1 MLKGESILCFAPDP
15 WTDIWRNR
23 HQIMSLLATQN
34 KVLYIEPR
42 PYLRDVLRQV
52 ARGRLAPSG
61 RPRLYTTE
69 TGVHVFR
76 PPRFAPLS
84 GRRPLGAVTDA
95 LRAATLQRAMRDLG
109 ISKPIVWLF
118 RPEMADIPGRY
129 GERLL
134 IYHIVDEYTGY
145 AGLTQGQREAIARR
159 ERRLIAQ
166 ADLVLV
172 TSRAL
177 LERKGGINP
186 NTHWVP
192 NGVDWQRFSR
202 VLDEETTEP
211 EELADRPHP
220 RICYV
225 GAINDKIDTGL
236 LRQVAD
242 VFYEGT
248 LVLVGPETGHS
259 AENRRDL
266 QALRERPNVCLVGRV
281 DVARVPRYMA
291 ACDVGLLPY
300 RQNEWT
306 RHIHPLK
313 LYEYLACG
321 LPVAAT
327 DIPAL
332 WDEQA
337 FVHIAGD
344 AGAFMAALR
353 LALAEDEP
361 VIRAARRE
369 RARANTWRQRVERIS
384 QLIEDTIHKES
395 KAT

>member
-52 ARGRLAPSG
+52 ARGKLAPSG
-61 RPRLYTTE
+61 RPRLYTTD

-84 GRRPLGAVTDA
+84 GRRPLGTITDA

-118 RPEMADIPGRY
+118 RPEMA
-129 GERLL
+129 
-134 IYHIVDEYTGY
+134 
-145 AGLTQGQREAIARR
+145 IARR

-177 LERKGGINP
+177 LERKGGLNP

-202 VLDEETTEP
+202 VLDGETTEP
-211 EELADRPHP
+211 EELADRSHP

-248 LVLVGPETGHS
+248 LVLVGPETGLS

-266 QALRERPNVCLVGRV
+266 QALRQRPNVCLVGRV
-281 DVARVPRYMA
+281 DVAQVPRYMA

-344 AGAFMAALR
+344 AGAFVAALR
-353 LALAEDEP
+353 LALAEDTP

-384 QLIEDTIHKES
+384 QLVENTIHRET